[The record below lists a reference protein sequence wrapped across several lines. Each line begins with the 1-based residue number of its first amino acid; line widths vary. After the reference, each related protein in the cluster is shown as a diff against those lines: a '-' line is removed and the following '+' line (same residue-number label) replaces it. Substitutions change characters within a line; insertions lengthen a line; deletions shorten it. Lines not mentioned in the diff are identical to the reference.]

1 MKVNDTNSGGVDRFI
16 GEAEIK
22 KITSLSRSTR
32 WRLERSGGF
41 PKKRKIS
48 PNRVAWL
55 ESEVLDWIAAQSNT
69 DASELELRGALNG
82 NPRR

>member
-1 MKVNDTNSGGVDRFI
+1 MNLNEENGPSVDRFI

-32 WRLERSGGF
+32 WRLERSGDF

-48 PNRVAWL
+48 PNRIAWL
-55 ESEVLDWIAAQSNT
+55 ESDILEWIEARRI
-69 DASELELRGALNG
+69 SETPALESRGS
-82 NPRR
+82 

>member
-1 MKVNDTNSGGVDRFI
+1 MNLNEENGPSVDRFI

-32 WRLERSGGF
+32 WRLERSGDF

-48 PNRVAWL
+48 PNRIAWL
-55 ESEVLDWIAAQSNT
+55 ESDILEWIEARGNSETPALESRAQATST
-69 DASELELRGALNG
+69 
-82 NPRR
+82 RR

>member
-1 MKVNDTNSGGVDRFI
+1 MNLNEENGPSVDRFI

-41 PKKRKIS
+41 PKKRRIS

-55 ESEVLDWIAAQSNT
+55 ESEILDWIEARGN
-69 DASELELRGALNG
+69 SETPALESRG
-82 NPRR
+82 P

>member
-1 MKVNDTNSGGVDRFI
+1 MNLNEENGPSVDRFI

-41 PKKRKIS
+41 PKKRRIS
-48 PNRVAWL
+48 PNRIAYL
-55 ESEVLDWIAAQSNT
+55 ESEILDWIEARGNSET
-69 DASELELRGALNG
+69 PELE
-82 NPRR
+82 

>member
-1 MKVNDTNSGGVDRFI
+1 MNLNEENGPSVDRFI

-41 PKKRKIS
+41 PKKRRIS
-48 PNRVAWL
+48 PNRIAYL
-55 ESEVLDWIAAQSNT
+55 ESEILDWIEARGN
-69 DASELELRGALNG
+69 SETPALESRG
-82 NPRR
+82 P